1 MLNHINKILLI
12 LSLFTPIMILKSIL
26 TYDKDTDKTKK
37 ISFFTV
43 LLAYLITKIII
54 LFNVDKT
61 HNYNMKKN
69 LYDIIYYLRTYYNY
83 FYKIGIVKYIV
94 SFFLFDVYHPLIK
107 DVISINLFF
116 VVTSNV
122 ISSEEALLV
131 FSYDNAKV
139 DIYYYLIIII
149 II

>member
-61 HNYNMKKN
+61 HDYNMKKN
-69 LYDIIYYLRTYYNY
+69 LYDIIYYLIFIIWEFT
-83 FYKIGIVKYIV
+83 
-94 SFFLFDVYHPLIK
+94 
-107 DVISINLFF
+107 
-116 VVTSNV
+116 
-122 ISSEEALLV
+122 
-131 FSYDNAKV
+131 
-139 DIYYYLIIII
+139 IIIFI
-149 II
+149 R

>member
-61 HNYNMKKN
+61 HDYNMKKN
-69 LYDIIYYLRTYYNY
+69 LYDIIYYLIFIT
-83 FYKIGIVKYIV
+83 
-94 SFFLFDVYHPLIK
+94 
-107 DVISINLFF
+107 
-116 VVTSNV
+116 
-122 ISSEEALLV
+122 
-131 FSYDNAKV
+131 
-139 DIYYYLIIII
+139 
-149 II
+149 

>member
-26 TYDKDTDKTKK
+26 TYDKDSDKTKK

-69 LYDIIYYLRTYYNY
+69 LYDIIYYLIFIIWELT
-83 FYKIGIVKYIV
+83 
-94 SFFLFDVYHPLIK
+94 
-107 DVISINLFF
+107 
-116 VVTSNV
+116 
-122 ISSEEALLV
+122 
-131 FSYDNAKV
+131 
-139 DIYYYLIIII
+139 IIIFI
-149 II
+149 R

>member
-61 HNYNMKKN
+61 HNYNM
-69 LYDIIYYLRTYYNY
+69 
-83 FYKIGIVKYIV
+83 
-94 SFFLFDVYHPLIK
+94 
-107 DVISINLFF
+107 
-116 VVTSNV
+116 
-122 ISSEEALLV
+122 
-131 FSYDNAKV
+131 
-139 DIYYYLIIII
+139 
-149 II
+149 

>member
-12 LSLFTPIMILKSIL
+12 LSLFTLIMILKSIL

-61 HNYNMKKN
+61 HDYNMKKN
-69 LYDIIYYLRTYYNY
+69 LYDIIYC
-83 FYKIGIVKYIV
+83 
-94 SFFLFDVYHPLIK
+94 LIF
-107 DVISINLFF
+107 IIW
-116 VVTSNV
+116 
-122 ISSEEALLV
+122 E
-131 FSYDNAKV
+131 
-139 DIYYYLIIII
+139 LIIII
-149 II
+149 FIR

>member
-1 MLNHINKILLI
+1 
-12 LSLFTPIMILKSIL
+12 PIMILKSIL

-69 LYDIIYYLRTYYNY
+69 LYDIIYYLIFIIWELT
-83 FYKIGIVKYIV
+83 
-94 SFFLFDVYHPLIK
+94 
-107 DVISINLFF
+107 
-116 VVTSNV
+116 
-122 ISSEEALLV
+122 
-131 FSYDNAKV
+131 
-139 DIYYYLIIII
+139 IIIFI
-149 II
+149 R

>member
-61 HNYNMKKN
+61 HDYNMKKN
-69 LYDIIYYLRTYYNY
+69 LYDIIYYMIFIIWELT
-83 FYKIGIVKYIV
+83 
-94 SFFLFDVYHPLIK
+94 
-107 DVISINLFF
+107 
-116 VVTSNV
+116 
-122 ISSEEALLV
+122 
-131 FSYDNAKV
+131 
-139 DIYYYLIIII
+139 IIIFI
-149 II
+149 R

>member
-61 HNYNMKKN
+61 HDYN
-69 LYDIIYYLRTYYNY
+69 
-83 FYKIGIVKYIV
+83 
-94 SFFLFDVYHPLIK
+94 
-107 DVISINLFF
+107 
-116 VVTSNV
+116 
-122 ISSEEALLV
+122 
-131 FSYDNAKV
+131 
-139 DIYYYLIIII
+139 
-149 II
+149 

>member
-61 HNYNMKKN
+61 HDYNMKKN
-69 LYDIIYYLRTYYNY
+69 LYDIIYYLIFITWE
-83 FYKIGIVKYIV
+83 
-94 SFFLFDVYHPLIK
+94 L
-107 DVISINLFF
+107 
-116 VVTSNV
+116 T
-122 ISSEEALLV
+122 
-131 FSYDNAKV
+131 
-139 DIYYYLIIII
+139 III
-149 II
+149 

>member
-43 LLAYLITKIII
+43 LLDYLITKIII

-69 LYDIIYYLRTYYNY
+69 LYDIIYYLIFIIWELT
-83 FYKIGIVKYIV
+83 
-94 SFFLFDVYHPLIK
+94 
-107 DVISINLFF
+107 
-116 VVTSNV
+116 
-122 ISSEEALLV
+122 
-131 FSYDNAKV
+131 
-139 DIYYYLIIII
+139 IIIFI
-149 II
+149 R

>member
-12 LSLFTPIMILKSIL
+12 LSLFTSIMILKSIL

-69 LYDIIYYLRTYYNY
+69 LYDIIYYLIFIIWELT
-83 FYKIGIVKYIV
+83 
-94 SFFLFDVYHPLIK
+94 
-107 DVISINLFF
+107 
-116 VVTSNV
+116 
-122 ISSEEALLV
+122 
-131 FSYDNAKV
+131 
-139 DIYYYLIIII
+139 IIIFI
-149 II
+149 R

>member
-61 HNYNMKKN
+61 HDYNMKK
-69 LYDIIYYLRTYYNY
+69 IYM
-83 FYKIGIVKYIV
+83 I
-94 SFFLFDVYHPLIK
+94 
-107 DVISINLFF
+107 
-116 VVTSNV
+116 
-122 ISSEEALLV
+122 
-131 FSYDNAKV
+131 
-139 DIYYYLIIII
+139 
-149 II
+149 

>member
-37 ISFFTV
+37 TSFFTV

-61 HNYNMKKN
+61 HDYNMKKN
-69 LYDIIYYLRTYYNY
+69 LYDIIYYLIFIIWELT
-83 FYKIGIVKYIV
+83 
-94 SFFLFDVYHPLIK
+94 
-107 DVISINLFF
+107 
-116 VVTSNV
+116 
-122 ISSEEALLV
+122 
-131 FSYDNAKV
+131 
-139 DIYYYLIIII
+139 IIIFI
-149 II
+149 R

>member
-12 LSLFTPIMILKSIL
+12 VSLFTPIMILKSIL

-61 HNYNMKKN
+61 HDYNMKKN
-69 LYDIIYYLRTYYNY
+69 LYDIIYYLIFITWE
-83 FYKIGIVKYIV
+83 
-94 SFFLFDVYHPLIK
+94 L
-107 DVISINLFF
+107 
-116 VVTSNV
+116 T
-122 ISSEEALLV
+122 
-131 FSYDNAKV
+131 
-139 DIYYYLIIII
+139 IIIFI
-149 II
+149 R

>member
-26 TYDKDTDKTKK
+26 TYDKDKTKK

-69 LYDIIYYLRTYYNY
+69 LYDIIYYLIFIIWELT
-83 FYKIGIVKYIV
+83 
-94 SFFLFDVYHPLIK
+94 
-107 DVISINLFF
+107 
-116 VVTSNV
+116 
-122 ISSEEALLV
+122 
-131 FSYDNAKV
+131 
-139 DIYYYLIIII
+139 IIIFI
-149 II
+149 R

>member
-61 HNYNMKKN
+61 HDYNMKKN
-69 LYDIIYYLRTYYNY
+69 LYDIIYYLI
-83 FYKIGIVKYIV
+83 F
-94 SFFLFDVYHPLIK
+94 
-107 DVISINLFF
+107 
-116 VVTSNV
+116 
-122 ISSEEALLV
+122 
-131 FSYDNAKV
+131 
-139 DIYYYLIIII
+139 IIWE
-149 II
+149 

>member
-69 LYDIIYYLRTYYNY
+69 LYNIIYYLIFITWE
-83 FYKIGIVKYIV
+83 
-94 SFFLFDVYHPLIK
+94 L
-107 DVISINLFF
+107 
-116 VVTSNV
+116 T
-122 ISSEEALLV
+122 
-131 FSYDNAKV
+131 
-139 DIYYYLIIII
+139 IIIFI
-149 II
+149 R

>member
-61 HNYNMKKN
+61 HDYNMKKN
-69 LYDIIYYLRTYYNY
+69 LYDIIYYLIFIIWELT
-83 FYKIGIVKYIV
+83 
-94 SFFLFDVYHPLIK
+94 
-107 DVISINLFF
+107 
-116 VVTSNV
+116 
-122 ISSEEALLV
+122 
-131 FSYDNAKV
+131 
-139 DIYYYLIIII
+139 IIIFI
-149 II
+149 R

>member
-1 MLNHINKILLI
+1 M
-12 LSLFTPIMILKSIL
+12 LKSIL

-69 LYDIIYYLRTYYNY
+69 LYDIIYYLIFIIWELT
-83 FYKIGIVKYIV
+83 
-94 SFFLFDVYHPLIK
+94 
-107 DVISINLFF
+107 
-116 VVTSNV
+116 
-122 ISSEEALLV
+122 
-131 FSYDNAKV
+131 
-139 DIYYYLIIII
+139 IIIFI
-149 II
+149 R

>member
-61 HNYNMKKN
+61 HDYNMKKN
-69 LYDIIYYLRTYYNY
+69 LYDIIYYLI
-83 FYKIGIVKYIV
+83 FI
-94 SFFLFDVYHPLIK
+94 
-107 DVISINLFF
+107 
-116 VVTSNV
+116 
-122 ISSEEALLV
+122 
-131 FSYDNAKV
+131 
-139 DIYYYLIIII
+139 
-149 II
+149 

>member
-1 MLNHINKILLI
+1 MLNHINKILLM

-61 HNYNMKKN
+61 NNYNMKKN
-69 LYDIIYYLRTYYNY
+69 LYDIIYYLIFIIWELT
-83 FYKIGIVKYIV
+83 
-94 SFFLFDVYHPLIK
+94 
-107 DVISINLFF
+107 
-116 VVTSNV
+116 
-122 ISSEEALLV
+122 
-131 FSYDNAKV
+131 
-139 DIYYYLIIII
+139 IIIFI
-149 II
+149 R

>member
-1 MLNHINKILLI
+1 I

-69 LYDIIYYLRTYYNY
+69 LYDIIYYLIFIIWELT
-83 FYKIGIVKYIV
+83 
-94 SFFLFDVYHPLIK
+94 
-107 DVISINLFF
+107 
-116 VVTSNV
+116 
-122 ISSEEALLV
+122 
-131 FSYDNAKV
+131 
-139 DIYYYLIIII
+139 IIIFI
-149 II
+149 R

>member
-69 LYDIIYYLRTYYNY
+69 LYDIIY
-83 FYKIGIVKYIV
+83 
-94 SFFLFDVYHPLIK
+94 
-107 DVISINLFF
+107 
-116 VVTSNV
+116 
-122 ISSEEALLV
+122 
-131 FSYDNAKV
+131 
-139 DIYYYLIIII
+139 
-149 II
+149 

>member
-61 HNYNMKKN
+61 HDYNMKKN
-69 LYDIIYYLRTYYNY
+69 LYDIIYYLIFITWE
-83 FYKIGIVKYIV
+83 
-94 SFFLFDVYHPLIK
+94 L
-107 DVISINLFF
+107 
-116 VVTSNV
+116 T
-122 ISSEEALLV
+122 
-131 FSYDNAKV
+131 
-139 DIYYYLIIII
+139 
-149 II
+149 

>member
-61 HNYNMKKN
+61 HDYNMKKN
-69 LYDIIYYLRTYYNY
+69 LYD
-83 FYKIGIVKYIV
+83 
-94 SFFLFDVYHPLIK
+94 
-107 DVISINLFF
+107 
-116 VVTSNV
+116 
-122 ISSEEALLV
+122 
-131 FSYDNAKV
+131 
-139 DIYYYLIIII
+139 
-149 II
+149 

>member
-61 HNYNMKKN
+61 HDYNMKRN
-69 LYDIIYYLRTYYNY
+69 LYDIIYYLIFITWE
-83 FYKIGIVKYIV
+83 
-94 SFFLFDVYHPLIK
+94 L
-107 DVISINLFF
+107 
-116 VVTSNV
+116 T
-122 ISSEEALLV
+122 
-131 FSYDNAKV
+131 
-139 DIYYYLIIII
+139 IIIFI
-149 II
+149 R

>member
-61 HNYNMKKN
+61 HNYN
-69 LYDIIYYLRTYYNY
+69 
-83 FYKIGIVKYIV
+83 
-94 SFFLFDVYHPLIK
+94 
-107 DVISINLFF
+107 
-116 VVTSNV
+116 
-122 ISSEEALLV
+122 
-131 FSYDNAKV
+131 
-139 DIYYYLIIII
+139 
-149 II
+149 

>member
-61 HNYNMKKN
+61 HDYNMKKN
-69 LYDIIYYLRTYYNY
+69 LYDIIY
-83 FYKIGIVKYIV
+83 
-94 SFFLFDVYHPLIK
+94 
-107 DVISINLFF
+107 
-116 VVTSNV
+116 
-122 ISSEEALLV
+122 
-131 FSYDNAKV
+131 
-139 DIYYYLIIII
+139 
-149 II
+149 

>member
-61 HNYNMKKN
+61 HDYDMKKN
-69 LYDIIYYLRTYYNY
+69 LYDIIYYL
-83 FYKIGIVKYIV
+83 I
-94 SFFLFDVYHPLIK
+94 
-107 DVISINLFF
+107 
-116 VVTSNV
+116 
-122 ISSEEALLV
+122 
-131 FSYDNAKV
+131 
-139 DIYYYLIIII
+139 
-149 II
+149 